1 MKNTEELNAA
11 MDPEDIADRIVY
23 DLGLYGE
30 DNDKEIFDNLS
41 SALEWVKAAAENE
54 MNDDRFR
61 TLYTVLGQIAE
72 NIEDNM
78 PWWDKE

>member
-1 MKNTEELNAA
+1 MKNTENLT
-11 MDPEDIADRIVY
+11 MDPEDIADRIIY

-41 SALEWVKAAAENE
+41 SALEWIKAAAENE
-54 MNDDRFR
+54 MNDNSFR

-72 NIEDNM
+72 NIEDDM